1 MPGQELEMRESLERL
16 AETDGGRRLLQ
27 LSLRSIEAGDHELV
41 SGCWTRK
48 GDAGCLFQHAYW
60 QGVAD
65 GVFADDGKARAWVSG
80 VAGRQAYHRVIDVI
94 AAFDR
99 LARAEYAVERRRFGP
114 PDARPRA
121 LARAR
126 GQLLVEVLGRAATA
140 PRSTAQPAVVG
151 LTRAEGLDLPAA

>member
-1 MPGQELEMRESLERL
+1 M
-16 AETDGGRRLLQ
+16 
-27 LSLRSIEAGDHELV
+27 

-65 GVFADDGKARAWVSG
+65 GVFADDGRVRAWVSG

-99 LARAEYAVERRRFGP
+99 LARAEYAVEQRRFGP
-114 PDARPRA
+114 PELDRERWRERVAS
-121 LARAR
+121 
-126 GQLLVEVLGRAATA
+126 LLVEVLGAGGDRPA
-140 PRSTAQPAVVG
+140 PDAQPALFG
-151 LTRAEGLDLPAA
+151 LTAAAGLDLPRGVNGTNGVASCPTTFPVRPCPDT

>member
-65 GVFADDGKARAWVSG
+65 GVFADDGQARAWVSG
-80 VAGRQAYHRVIDVI
+80 VAGPQGVS
-94 AAFDR
+94 AASSTSSPPSTGSPGP
-99 LARAEYAVERRRFGP
+99 EYAVERRRFGP
-114 PDARPRA
+114 PVLDRERWRERVAS
-121 LARAR
+121 
-126 GQLLVEVLGRAATA
+126 LLVEVLGAGGDRTSIPRRPPSRPDHRGRA
-140 PRSTAQPAVVG
+140 
-151 LTRAEGLDLPAA
+151 